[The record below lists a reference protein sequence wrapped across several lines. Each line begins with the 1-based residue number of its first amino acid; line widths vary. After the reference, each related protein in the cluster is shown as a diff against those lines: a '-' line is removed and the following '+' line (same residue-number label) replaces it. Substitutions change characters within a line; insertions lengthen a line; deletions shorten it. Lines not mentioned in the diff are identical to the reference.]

1 MYRQAGKKK
10 NHYTYTVT
18 KQTNIRG
25 YSLYS
30 RLVSS
35 ILVWTPFP
43 RGTCTPFKVTVAF
56 GSGAV
61 LPKPVIKKNP
71 KVNIIKCTHTHA
83 VLKTDRDKGK
93 YFLLG

>member
-1 MYRQAGKKK
+1 MYRQAGKKIIT
-10 NHYTYTVT
+10 HIT

-61 LPKPVIKKNP
+61 LPKPGIKKP
-71 KVNIIKCTHTHA
+71 KVNIIICTHTHA
-83 VLKTDRDKGK
+83 VLKTDRHKGK
-93 YFLLG
+93 YFLVG